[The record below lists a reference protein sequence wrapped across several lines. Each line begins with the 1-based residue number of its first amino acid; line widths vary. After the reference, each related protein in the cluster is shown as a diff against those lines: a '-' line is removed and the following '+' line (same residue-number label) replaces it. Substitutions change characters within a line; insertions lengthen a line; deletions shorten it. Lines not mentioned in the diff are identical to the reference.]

1 MSLFYDVTTLRG
13 SMVGVGGSSVLGG
26 TQTLKRMETEK
37 ALCPSLSADLESKS
51 IYNSYLIEFL
61 ARSTLR

>member
-1 MSLFYDVTTLRG
+1 MA
-13 SMVGVGGSSVLGG
+13 GVEGSSVLGG

-37 ALCPSLSADLESKS
+37 ALCLSLSADLESKS